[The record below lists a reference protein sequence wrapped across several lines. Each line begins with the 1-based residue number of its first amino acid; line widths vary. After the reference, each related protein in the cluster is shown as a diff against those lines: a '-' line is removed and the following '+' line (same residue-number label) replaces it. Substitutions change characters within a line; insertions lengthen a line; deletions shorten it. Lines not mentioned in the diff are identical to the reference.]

1 MKAEKNNKQIT
12 EQEAL
17 KRVQEVMKRIDNERE
32 TLRTELNEVGK
43 EIERRKS
50 GKPSIRIGKGG
61 FIKTAEYYL
70 SDEELARKKYTLK
83 QALELPYYADAEFR
97 EVSLVYLDLITK
109 EAIEQYKDLEKR
121 REENYEKLREYRRG
135 VEKLGNEHTDI
146 GGAMATKYLA
156 IGLGK
161 FARGL
166 IHGSPYSNFVDY
178 KGHCDRYED

>member
-17 KRVQEVMKRIDNERE
+17 KKVQEVMKRIDKEKE
-32 TLRTELNEVGK
+32 TLRTEFNEVGK
-43 EIERRKS
+43 EIERRNS
-50 GKPSIRIGKGG
+50 GKPSIRIGKSG

-83 QALELPYYADAEFR
+83 QALELPYYADAEYR
-97 EVSLVYLDLITK
+97 EVSLVYIDLITK
-109 EAIEQYKDLEKR
+109 GAIEQYDDLEKR
-121 REENYEKLREYRRG
+121 REANYEKLLEYRRG
-135 VEKLGNEHTDI
+135 IEKLGNEHRDI
-146 GGAMATKYLA
+146 GGAMASKYLA

-166 IHGSPYSNFVDY
+166 IHGSPYSHYVDY
-178 KGHCDRYED
+178 KNYCDKYED